1 MDWRLRDV
9 NVGLR
14 GGKTFCAIVCA
25 SFIAGSRRAFLFVD
39 CVFFLCVVLWE
50 FWLRLNEIHEV
61 RTFSPCKAFLF
72 EDSRTRPIL
81 SLLLTHP
88 SSGSPVV
95 QVVSRPSAR
104 SYSAD
109 VSRRRRILPNVRS
122 GAAHCIKLL
131 KNLSRFQCWIHFS
144 EVEKN
149 AHTLFQPLSI
159 GHFRVPPGLC
169 FKTRVGA
176 QPLIWKSFF
185 ILMQIK
191 LIFTRKVVHLAS
203 FWK

>member
-25 SFIAGSRRAFLFVD
+25 IVCASFSAGSRRAFLFVD
-39 CVFFLCVVLWE
+39 CVFCVCVVLWE

-88 SSGSPVV
+88 SSGPPVV

-109 VSRRRRILPNVRS
+109 VSRWRRILPNVRS

-131 KNLSRFQCWIHFS
+131 KNLSRSQCWIHFS

-185 ILMQIK
+185 ILIQIK
-191 LIFTRKVVHLAS
+191 LISQERLCT
-203 FWK
+203 

>member
-1 MDWRLRDV
+1 MLVFGAEKRSAQSSADPLLQAQG
-9 NVGLR
+9 GL
-14 GGKTFCAIVCA
+14 FCLSTAFFSV
-25 SFIAGSRRAFLFVD
+25 SFCES
-39 CVFFLCVVLWE
+39 
-50 FWLRLNEIHEV
+50 FWLRLNEIHEM

-88 SSGSPVV
+88 SSGPPVV
-95 QVVSRPSAR
+95 QVISRPSAH

-109 VSRRRRILPNVRS
+109 VSQWRRILPNVRS

-185 ILMQIK
+185 ILMQTK